1 MKSVLIISVVTFF
14 LIFGGLA
21 ILSSHLGGNS
31 NVAQKALEP
40 ATTLDTELV
49 LKGLDAERALIR
61 REKEEL
67 VTLRQA
73 VAVQEQV
80 LDEGRRELTAMVREI
95 ETKQRILGEGRERS
109 AIRLAKM
116 YENMKPAQA
125 APILS
130 ALDMDIILDI
140 LARMKEREAA
150 RILAKMDAGLAARIS
165 TELSLEGAG

>member
-21 ILSSHLGGNS
+21 ILSSQLGGNIS
-31 NVAQKALEP
+31 EGRQPVGTANDLDVAMIM
-40 ATTLDTELV
+40 
-49 LKGLDAERALIR
+49 KGLDAERAQLR

-73 VAVQEQV
+73 QIVQGQV
-80 LDEGRRELTAMVREI
+80 LMEGRRELSDMVTRI
-95 ETKQRILGEGRERS
+95 EAQQGKLNEERERS

-116 YENMKPAQA
+116 YENMKPRQA
-125 APILS
+125 APIMS
-130 ALDMDIILDI
+130 ALDMEIILDI

-150 RILAKMDAGLAARIS
+150 RILANMDAALAARIS
-165 TELSLEGAG
+165 TRLSLGGSS